1 MSQKGWMAILSAR
14 MRTPRR
20 NRFWVAL
27 LASLALHALIL
38 AWWAEH
44 PAAPRPATP
53 PSEPPIAVQVIE
65 LPPAARSGV
74 RAPKAPAPSKK
85 VASNAR
91 PSGPVAQREPKAPA
105 PGGHRS
111 GPTSADAPRSTNVMP
126 SEEALEE
133 ITGGS
138 NGPVV
143 LGAPGAGD
151 DGEPLPSSERYGWSG
166 PGSGIHAPRIP
177 KDLVGETVAE
187 AQGKHRAEL
196 GIVDPYFRQVAK
208 ALEGNWHADQR
219 DPPPQTLAETVRD
232 FGTALQRFKDV
243 WLEGADRYGKTGNPL
258 PQGVGE
264 AFDHSVLADASDHM
278 KQVIGYQTLMSAGFT
293 SVRRAVLR
301 VVQDDAGKIVLVEL
315 VEPSQDRDMDRQA
328 LADVR
333 AAAEK
338 LPPPPASLLG
348 RKSQLSSFWTF
359 EIKLRVIPPSTGIAF
374 EFDEKGVEPLVPFGH
389 QVKKTVRLLYFN

>member
-1 MSQKGWMAILSAR
+1 MAILSER

-27 LASLALHALIL
+27 LASLGLHALVL
-38 AWWAEH
+38 VWLLERPGAPP
-44 PAAPRPATP
+44 PAAPAA
-53 PSEPPIAVQVIE
+53 EPPIAVQVIE
-65 LPPAARSGV
+65 LPAGAGQ
-74 RAPKAPAPSKK
+74 RAQEAAPAPAAPAKK
-85 VASNAR
+85 TKPGAL
-91 PSGPVAQREPKAPA
+91 AQRGPEIP
-105 PGGHRS
+105 PGGNGSSNGHP
-111 GPTSADAPRSTNVMP
+111 GAGAGDAPRSTNVMP

-133 ITGGS
+133 IAGGGGG
-138 NGPVV
+138 GPVV
-143 LGAPGAGD
+143 LGAPGGG
-151 DGEPLPSSERYGWSG
+151 DGEPLPSSERYGWAG

-187 AQGKHRAEL
+187 AQGRHRAEL
-196 GIVDPYFRQVAK
+196 GIVDPYFRQVEK
-208 ALEGNWHADQR
+208 ALEGSWHADQR
-219 DPPPQTLAETVRD
+219 APPPQTLAETVRD

-258 PQGVGE
+258 PEGVGE
-264 AFDHSVLADASDHM
+264 VFDHNVLADGSDHM
-278 KQVIGYQTLMSAGFT
+278 KQVMGYQTLMSAGFT

-301 VVQDDAGKIVLVEL
+301 VVQDDTGKIVLVEL
-315 VEPSQDRDMDRQA
+315 VEPSRDRDMDRQA

-359 EIKLRVIPPSTGIAF
+359 EIKLRVIPPTTGIAF

-389 QVKKTVRLLYFN
+389 QVKKSVRLLYFN

>member
-1 MSQKGWMAILSAR
+1 MAILSER

-20 NRFWVAL
+20 NHFRVAL
-27 LASLALHALIL
+27 LVSLALHALIL
-38 AWWAEH
+38 VWLLE
-44 PAAPRPATP
+44 RPGALPLTP
-53 PSEPPIAVQVIE
+53 PTAEAPIAVQVIE
-65 LPPAARSGV
+65 LPPPSQAGPKARAQAPEAAATGKAGKKKPSAE
-74 RAPKAPAPSKK
+74 RAPGA
-85 VASNAR
+85 
-91 PSGPVAQREPKAPA
+91 VAQRGPEAPE
-105 PGGHRS
+105 GG
-111 GPTSADAPRSTNVMP
+111 GDAPHSTNLMP
-126 SEEALEE
+126 SGDALEE
-133 ITGGS
+133 IAGGGGA
-138 NGPVV
+138 GPVV
-143 LGAPGAGD
+143 LGD
-151 DGEPLPSSERYGWSG
+151 EGEPLPSSERYGWAG

-196 GIVDPYFRQVAK
+196 GIVDPYFRDVAK
-208 ALEGNWHADQR
+208 ALEGGWHADQR
-219 DPPPQTLAETVRD
+219 APPPQTLAEAVRD
-232 FGTALQRFKDV
+232 FGTALQRYKDV

-258 PQGVGE
+258 PPGVGE
-264 AFDHSVLADASDHM
+264 AFDHGVLADASDHM

-301 VVQDDAGKIVLVEL
+301 VVQDDTGKIVLVEL
-315 VEPSQDRDMDRQA
+315 VEPSRDREMDRQA

-359 EIKLRVIPPSTGIAF
+359 EIKLRVIPPTTGIAF

-389 QVKKTVRLLYFN
+389 QVKKSVRLLYFN

>member
-1 MSQKGWMAILSAR
+1 MAILSGR

-20 NRFWVAL
+20 NHRFWVAL
-27 LASLALHALIL
+27 LASLGLHALVL
-38 AWWAEH
+38 VWLLERPGAPP
-44 PAAPRPATP
+44 PAALAA
-53 PSEPPIAVQVIE
+53 EPPIAVQVIE
-65 LPPAARSGV
+65 LPAAPPARAGQRAQEAAPAA
-74 RAPKAPAPSKK
+74 PAKK
-85 VASNAR
+85 TKPAER
-91 PSGPVAQREPKAPA
+91 PGAVAQRGPGAPA
-105 PGGHRS
+105 PGGA
-111 GPTSADAPRSTNVMP
+111 PSADAPRSTTLMP

-133 ITGGS
+133 IAGGDGGG
-138 NGPVV
+138 GPVV
-143 LGAPGAGD
+143 LGAPGGD
-151 DGEPLPSSERYGWSG
+151 DGEPLPSSERYGWAG
-166 PGSGIHAPRIP
+166 PGSGIHAPRVP

-208 ALEGNWHADQR
+208 ALEGSWRADQR
-219 DPPPQTLAETVRD
+219 APPPQTLAETVRD

-258 PQGVGE
+258 PEGVGE
-264 AFDHSVLADASDHM
+264 AFDHDVLADGSDHM

-301 VVQDDAGKIVLVEL
+301 VVQDGDGKIVLVEL
-315 VEPSQDRDMDRQA
+315 VEPSRDRDMDRQA

-348 RKSQLSSFWTF
+348 HKAQLSSFWTF
-359 EIKLRVIPPSTGIAF
+359 EIKLRVIPPTTGIAF

-389 QVKKTVRLLYFN
+389 QVKKSVRLLYFN

>member
-1 MSQKGWMAILSAR
+1 MAILSER

-20 NRFWVAL
+20 NRFWVAV
-27 LASLALHALIL
+27 LASLALHALVL
-38 AWWAEH
+38 AWLFERPGVPPPAR
-44 PAAPRPATP
+44 PAA
-53 PSEPPIAVQVIE
+53 EPPIAVQVIE
-65 LPPAARSGV
+65 LPAAQAPAARPGQ
-74 RAPKAPAPSKK
+74 RPQKAPHAAPAGKGK
-85 VASNAR
+85 PAEPPAAIAQR
-91 PSGPVAQREPKAPA
+91 GPSGGRTGAGTP
-105 PGGHRS
+105 
-111 GPTSADAPRSTNVMP
+111 DAPRSTNLMP
-126 SEEALEE
+126 SEDALEE
-133 ITGGS
+133 ITGGGG
-138 NGPVV
+138 GPVV
-143 LGAPGAGD
+143 LGAPGGD
-151 DGEPLPSSERYGWSG
+151 DGEPLPSSERYGWAG

-208 ALEGNWHADQR
+208 ALEGSWHADQR
-219 DPPPQTLAETVRD
+219 GPPPQTLAETVRD

-258 PQGVGE
+258 PEGIGQV
-264 AFDHSVLADASDHM
+264 FDHNVLADGSDHM

-315 VEPSQDRDMDRQA
+315 VEPSRDRDMDRQA

-348 RKSQLSSFWTF
+348 RRSQLSSFWTF

-389 QVKKTVRLLYFN
+389 QVKKSVRLLYFN